1 MDLDDLIRSADPV
14 LGTTPPSGTSAATR
28 WTYTQIV
35 TQKSRRRVVHRPS
48 GRPVLAY
55 MMALGLVI
63 AVVATVGVRQL
74 TQESPGRSALL
85 RSAHLVSSQVSPQ
98 PGPGQYLYTET
109 RSLYEVTIYQKSL
122 HGDALLPVATSQYFE
137 TEQSWADGNGDGTGV
152 LTRSPLEFSSTS
164 DEAAW
169 NATDAGTRF
178 SSQFERTVNES
189 SLQQSVP
196 NLSALSSNPRVLSG
210 ELAGGLDGSNV
221 EQIPDG
227 PTAVFQRAARL
238 LVGPDSG
245 MTPSLAAALYDV
257 MADQPGISLVGSTSD
272 HRGRQ
277 GIGVASGGGGA
288 SELIINSSTGLALEV
303 QYPPPVASLP
313 APSGGVPVLCSGS
326 TTCGSSVPLTPN
338 GVVIVASPIWTD
350 AVSSQIVAS
359 VGATEPIRGAT
370 T

>member
-1 MDLDDLIRSADPV
+1 MDLDDLIRYADPV
-14 LGTTPPSGTSAATR
+14 LGTTPPSGTSATAR

-35 TQKSRRRVVHRPS
+35 TQKARTRVGRRPP

-55 MMALGLVI
+55 TMAVGLVI
-63 AVVATVGVRQL
+63 AVLATVGVRHF

-85 RSAHLVSSQVSPQ
+85 NSAHLVSSQVNSQ
-98 PGPGQYLYTET
+98 PAPGQYLYTET
-109 RSLYEVTIYQKSL
+109 RSLYQVTIYQKSL
-122 HGDALLPVATSQYFE
+122 HAYALLPVATAQYFE
-137 TEQSWADGNGDGTGV
+137 TEQSWADSNGDGTGI
-152 LTRSPLEFSSTS
+152 LTRSPLQFPSTS

-169 NATDAGTRF
+169 NATGAGKRF
-178 SSQFERTVNES
+178 SSQFERSVNES
-189 SLQQSVP
+189 SLQQLVP
-196 NLSALSSNPRVLSG
+196 NLSALSSNPKILAG
-210 ELAGGLDGSNV
+210 ELADGLDGTNV
-221 EQIPDG
+221 DQIADG

-245 MTPSLAAALYDV
+245 MTPALASALYDV

-272 HRGRQ
+272 HRGRP
-277 GIGVASGGGGA
+277 GIGVASGGGGL
-288 SELIINSSTGLALEV
+288 SELIVDASTGLALEV

-326 TTCGSSVPLTPN
+326 TACASGVQLTPD
-338 GVVIVASPIWTD
+338 GIVIEAAPIWTD

-359 VGATEPIRGAT
+359 AGATEPVGGAT